1 MFEVSPFCA
10 YTCMQWITTL
20 IHCLY
25 VLIKTTPLFNQSFF
39 QMVDVTDLAAVGSFL
54 QNAPNCI
61 SKVHRIEI
69 WTVRWPIQWTVLK
82 SGVSADSS
90 ATISRGTVGC
100 GTVLLEG
107 EEVTNDVSKE
117 VSRIGN

>member
-39 QMVDVTDLAAVGSFL
+39 QMVDVTDLAAVDSFL
-54 QNAPNCI
+54 QNAPNRI
-61 SKVHRIEI
+61 VHRIEI
-69 WTVRWPIQWTVLK
+69 WTVRWPFQW
-82 SGVSADSS
+82 ADE
-90 ATISRGTVGC
+90 VGC
-100 GTVLLEG
+100 L
-107 EEVTNDVSKE
+107 S
-117 VSRIGN
+117 